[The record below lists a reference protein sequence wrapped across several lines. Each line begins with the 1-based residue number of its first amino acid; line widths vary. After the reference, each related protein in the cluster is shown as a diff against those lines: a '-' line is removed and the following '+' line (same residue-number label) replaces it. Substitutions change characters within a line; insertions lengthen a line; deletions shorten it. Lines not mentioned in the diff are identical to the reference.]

1 MEMTW
6 IFIIVVI
13 LLIVWQHHREKN
25 WVNLISILMAP
36 YVILVALNN
45 LLVKKVGFYMIEDNV
60 LVMLLAAFLLFF
72 VGGLPFNAGKFNHNS
87 EADNEKKLA
96 MYDIDAM
103 NAALYIIG
111 IMGLIKMVVLFLRGA
126 FNSSNIDLAE
136 GTMGNGIVGHLLLA
150 SYSIVPIVF
159 LYWTYTKKL
168 KYLISIMMIFVVTF
182 SSLVKYNIVGVFVTT
197 FIFILMYRK
206 SLLKR
211 SIVVLVA
218 AVVAV
223 FIGNYALTFF
233 IKGAYSEISYTFY
246 LGHLWTYMSG
256 SLIYDNYI
264 FSKGV
269 GVGLTVGY
277 KLMTFLCALPNM
289 FLNKFMGITL
299 FPHTRK
305 NDLFT
310 SSFGE
315 TSNVTDAIGYLFP
328 SKGDIYEIVLW
339 AFVICAL
346 GFLFALIYRKNT
358 RRSNKFNTFIANFLC
373 YFVFFSFFGTFYINS
388 SPWEILVYSLFVP
401 NLFFERRIR
410 IGRKVRLKWRK

>member
-6 IFIIVVI
+6 VFIIVVT

-36 YVILVALNN
+36 YVILVSLNN
-45 LLVKKVGFYMIEDNV
+45 LFVKELGFYMIEDNV
-60 LVMLLAAFLLFF
+60 LIMLLAAFMLFF
-72 VGGLPFNAGKFNHNS
+72 IGGLPFNAGKFNHDN

-96 MYDIDAM
+96 LYDIDAM
-103 NAALYIIG
+103 NVVLFIIG
-111 IMGLIKMVVLFLRGA
+111 IIGLIKIVVLFMQGA
-126 FNSSNIDLAE
+126 FSGSNIDEAE
-136 GTMGNGIVGHLLLA
+136 GVMGNGIVGHLLLA
-150 SYSIVPIVF
+150 SYSIMPIVF

-168 KYLISIMMIFVVTF
+168 KYLISILMIFVVTF
-182 SSLVKYNIVGVFVTT
+182 SSLIKYNIVGAFVTT

-211 SIVVLVA
+211 SIVLLVV

-233 IKGAYSEISYTFY
+233 IKGTSSQVSYIFY

-264 FSKGV
+264 FSSGV

-289 FLNKFMGITL
+289 FINKVFGVTL

-305 NDLFT
+305 DDLLT

-328 SKGDIYEIVLW
+328 SKGDVYQIALW
-339 AFVICAL
+339 ALAIIVL
-346 GFLFALIYRKNT
+346 GFLFALIYKRNT
-358 RRSNKFNTFIANFLC
+358 RNSGKFNTFIANFLC

-388 SPWEILVYSLFVP
+388 APWEILVYSMFIP
-401 NLFFERRIR
+401 NLFYGRRFYF
-410 IGRKVRLKWRK
+410 GRKVRLKWKK